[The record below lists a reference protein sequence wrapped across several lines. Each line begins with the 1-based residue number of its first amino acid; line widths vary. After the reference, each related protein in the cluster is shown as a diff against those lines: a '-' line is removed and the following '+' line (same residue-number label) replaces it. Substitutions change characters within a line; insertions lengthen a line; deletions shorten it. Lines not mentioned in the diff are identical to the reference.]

1 MTTVQYQQHVE
12 KEYQTMRDRSTKKRV
27 ADRILGV
34 DWSLGLKA
42 RQVADLDLAYYQE
55 HAHLKTWKVLRLD
68 SKDQGLP
75 KEPLDASHIEK
86 TLTHH
91 LSPYFNNH
99 VQAKQ
104 DKEMI
109 WIRISLHDGLAPNTL
124 PLSSTIIYLI
134 WFTNS
139 EYLLSGTI
147 KAEWKDFI
155 LAAILRLFRASEAE
169 EWPLSGKSPLSLA
182 ELLLT
187 KESQGAHSR
196 YRLNQLDENPLSQT
210 TKKRK
215 KEDPQETYAQG
226 MQDIRAVDIKR
237 IVRRDHFV
245 ASNFG
250 PNAQPSLSRVDLQ
263 LRLPFTLQSA
273 EFTLG
278 RLTKQPFLIKITM
291 EGSNVIDGLKNMI
304 PLGLNTSNQ
313 ALPPFLSEL
322 HSMATNSLTVDLEE
336 GSGSKQRI
344 TKGD

>member
-1 MTTVQYQQHVE
+1 MTTAQYQQHVE
-12 KEYQTMRDRSTKKRV
+12 KEYQTMRDKSTKKRV

-34 DWSLGLKA
+34 DWSLGLTA

-55 HAHLKTWKVLRLD
+55 HAHLKTWKALRLD
-68 SKDQGLP
+68 YKDQGLP
-75 KEPLDASHIEK
+75 KEPVDASHIEK

-109 WIRISLHDGLAPNTL
+109 WVRISVHDGLAPNTL

-147 KAEWKDFI
+147 KAEWKDFV
-155 LAAILRLFRASEAE
+155 LA
-169 EWPLSGKSPLSLA
+169 
-182 ELLLT
+182 
-187 KESQGAHSR
+187 
-196 YRLNQLDENPLSQT
+196 
-210 TKKRK
+210 
-215 KEDPQETYAQG
+215 
-226 MQDIRAVDIKR
+226 
-237 IVRRDHFV
+237 
-245 ASNFG
+245 
-250 PNAQPSLSRVDLQ
+250 
-263 LRLPFTLQSA
+263 PF
-273 EFTLG
+273 
-278 RLTKQPFLIKITM
+278 PIKISM

-322 HSMATNSLTVDLEE
+322 HSMATNSLAVDLEE
-336 GSGSKQRI
+336 GSDNKQRI